1 VVEVWVCNSSPLI
14 SLARIDRLDLV
25 ESLGPRVV
33 VPATVM
39 REIEAGSAR
48 DSAIRTIRNSAR
60 LSVVPDVDIPA
71 AVTTWRLD
79 PGESQ
84 VLAAALL
91 QPGAGV
97 VIDDRAAR
105 KGAALLS
112 IPLIGTLGIIALARR
127 RGIIEAAAPIYRSL
141 RGAGLFLSPALIK
154 AVLQELGEDW

>member
-1 VVEVWVCNSSPLI
+1 MC
-14 SLARIDRLDLV
+14 
-25 ESLGPRVV
+25 
-33 VPATVM
+33 
-39 REIEAGSAR
+39 EIEAGSAW
-48 DSAIRTIRNSAR
+48 DSAIRRIRDSAR
-60 LSVVPDVDIPA
+60 LSIVPDVDIPA
-71 AVTTWRLD
+71 AVTAWRLD

-91 QPGAGV
+91 QPGSGV

-141 RGAGLFLSPALIK
+141 RAAGLFLSPALIK
-154 AVLQELGEDW
+154 SVLEELGEDR